1 MVSLKLSHPF
11 LIRLVTTYQSE
22 TDLYYLQEY
31 ISGGDIRTLMSTRK
45 NSRLNDRE
53 AQFYTA
59 CSAIA
64 LHYMHN
70 KHIVYRDLKPENIL
84 ITKTGYIKLTDFGNA
99 KEVMQRTFTL
109 CGTPDYMAPEV

>member
-1 MVSLKLSHPF
+1 
-11 LIRLVTTYQSE
+11 
-22 TDLYYLQEY
+22 
-31 ISGGDIRTLMSTRK
+31 MSTRK

-53 AQFYTA
+53 SQFYISCA
-59 CSAIA
+59 AIA
-64 LHYMHN
+64 LHYMHM

-109 CGTPDYMAPEV
+109 CGTPDYMAPEVYIIYIYYIINSYG